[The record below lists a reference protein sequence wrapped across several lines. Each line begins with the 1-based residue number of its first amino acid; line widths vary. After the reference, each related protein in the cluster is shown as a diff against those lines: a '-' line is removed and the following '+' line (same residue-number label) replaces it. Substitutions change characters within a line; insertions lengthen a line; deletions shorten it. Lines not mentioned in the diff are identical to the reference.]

1 LTGHKCAPYKSKKMA
16 GAREAIIVVDDEP
29 DTLEL
34 CQRVLRDGY
43 DVLLAASGH
52 EAQQKT
58 AGREIAL
65 ALVDQ
70 RMPGMTGLEFLLG
83 FRTSHPLASC
93 VAMTAH
99 ADLEDIV
106 ALINQGRVH
115 GFVLKPWNNQQMRS
129 IVDREVENAR
139 RARTIDELNTKIA
152 REHRDMLALL
162 RELDPSFDIPQ
173 SNDELKDAK
182 NRLRQ
187 RVSNEIEKLFLEN
200 ILESAE
206 NISEAARQAQINRTF
221 LYRLLKRH
229 GNNPPD
235 AA

>member
-1 LTGHKCAPYKSKKMA
+1 MQSA
-16 GAREAIIVVDDEP
+16 GRQTILIIDDEH
-29 DTLEL
+29 DTLDL
-34 CQRVLRDGY
+34 CQRILRDTY
-43 DVLLAASGH
+43 DVIIADSGSQ
-52 EAQQKT
+52 AQSKIV
-58 AGREIAL
+58 GRDIAL

-70 RMPGMTGLEFLLG
+70 RMPGMSGLEFLLS
-83 FRTSHPLASC
+83 FRKTHPHASC
-93 VAMTAH
+93 VAMTAFT
-99 ADLEDIV
+99 DLEEIV

-139 RARTIDELNTKIA
+139 RALIIEQLNAKVA
-152 REHRDMLALL
+152 REHHDMLALL
-162 RELDPSFDIPQ
+162 RELDPEFDVPE
-173 SNDELKDAK
+173 SNGELKDSK

-187 RVSNEIEKLFLEN
+187 RVSEEVEKLFLEN
-200 ILESAE
+200 ILNSAD

-229 GNNPPD
+229 NNPN